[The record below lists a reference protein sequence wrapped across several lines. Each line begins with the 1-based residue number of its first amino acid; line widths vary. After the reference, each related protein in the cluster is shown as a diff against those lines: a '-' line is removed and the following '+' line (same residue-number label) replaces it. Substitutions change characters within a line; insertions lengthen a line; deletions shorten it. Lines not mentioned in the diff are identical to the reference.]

1 MLLNLQ
7 NSVEDR
13 EVPTLFSFF
22 LLAHFLD
29 IHMTLLKT
37 ASSCL
42 PLSKEFIANP
52 RNAPN
57 NQKNE
62 GNFTL
67 LSSTEF
73 CKSTGFGVKRLRTY

>member
-1 MLLNLQ
+1 MFLAIKNQMLLNLQ
-7 NSVEDR
+7 YSFEDK

-22 LLAHFLD
+22 LW
-29 IHMTLLKT
+29 TLLKT

-42 PLSKEFIANP
+42 PLNKEFCANP

-67 LSSTEF
+67 LSSKEF
-73 CKSTGFGVKRLRTY
+73 CKSTGFGVKRLRIY